1 MKNSIL
7 LVCLVV
13 GSVVMVGC
21 KSEQMIMNTSGS
33 GLNTDLSVPIPGT
46 TTTVIGMKL
55 TLGTWKSTS
64 IIQPVATNLV
74 YVPSTSI
81 ANHTVGKQSL
91 FGSVSVST
99 NTSASIDSVEQDNYL
114 FETGDSLA
122 NVRIGTNTVMRVD
135 GYQGFNPLQNRTN
148 TVVQ

>member
-1 MKNSIL
+1 MKNSVL

-33 GLNTDLSVPIPGT
+33 GLNTDLSVPVPGT

-99 NTSASIDSVEQDNYL
+99 NTSATLDSVEQDNYL

-122 NVRIGTNTVMRVD
+122 NVRIGTNAVMRVD

-148 TVVQ
+148 TVNQ

>member
-33 GLNTDLSVPIPGT
+33 GLNTDLSVPVPGT

-99 NTSASIDSVEQDNYL
+99 NTSATLDSVEQDNYL

-122 NVRIGTNTVMRVD
+122 NVRIGTNAVMRVD

>member
-33 GLNTDLSVPIPGT
+33 GLNTDLSVPVPGT

-81 ANHTVGKQSL
+81 ANHTVGSQSL

-99 NTSASIDSVEQDNYL
+99 NTSATLDAVEQDNYL

-122 NVRIGTNTVMRVD
+122 NVRICTNTVMRVD

>member
-1 MKNSIL
+1 
-7 LVCLVV
+7 
-13 GSVVMVGC
+13 
-21 KSEQMIMNTSGS
+21 
-33 GLNTDLSVPIPGT
+33 
-46 TTTVIGMKL
+46 MKL

-81 ANHTVGKQSL
+81 ANHTVGSQSL

-99 NTSASIDSVEQDNYL
+99 NTSATLDSVEQDNYL

-122 NVRIGTNTVMRVD
+122 NVRIGTNAVMRVD